1 MSNISGKFVNI
12 LNKSV
17 DKFNWICGW
26 NQMNSLMNFNEF
38 VDEFKNDDS
47 REFIKEFY
55 FKKIL
60 KNDQFIRDDLVLLYL
75 FFEDIQ

>member
-1 MSNISGKFVNI
+1 
-12 LNKSV
+12 
-17 DKFNWICGW
+17 
-26 NQMNSLMNFNEF
+26 MNFDEF